1 MGISVAVLVRAI
13 VTGVIVPMVIDLWPK
28 QSIQR
33 VTAQYIFCGQVRQW
47 ARQKTF
53 QLRTNPQH
61 QISIAQAAI
70 TFLALALNRRQRRWC
85 ASPTP
90 IWRGLCGWSP
100 SPWAL
105 THAISRCSPLAA
117 QVAAESRLVIRAGEE
132 AGSTAQLK
140 VSPERKRNMIAA
152 DILEGVPVV
161 GAVVFFPTTE
171 KVVSTEPPRLEAY
184 GVGAVD
190 LGGGGSGGAVAGGS
204 GADGALADDELPP
217 LGEPSGPVEQVPDFP
232 DLELPGELPQ

>member
-1 MGISVAVLVRAI
+1 MGACGCVDSVESRQMGWVQRYVSVALGLAVVTAGVGCGLMRRRPGASDGSVGRDMREGRRPMGQVTMVDTERGFVLVR
-13 VTGVIVPMVIDLWPK
+13 
-28 QSIQR
+28 
-33 VTAQYIFCGQVRQW
+33 
-47 ARQKTF
+47 
-53 QLRTNPQH
+53 
-61 QISIAQAAI
+61 
-70 TFLALALNRRQRRWC
+70 
-85 ASPTP
+85 
-90 IWRGLCGWSP
+90 
-100 SPWAL
+100 
-105 THAISRCSPLAA
+105 SPLAA

-184 GVGAVD
+184 GVGAAD

-204 GADGALADDELPP
+204 GADGSLADDELPP

>member
-1 MGISVAVLVRAI
+1 MGWVQRYVSVALGLAVVTAGVGCGLMRRRPGASDGSVGRDMREGRRPMGQVTMVDTERGFVLVR
-13 VTGVIVPMVIDLWPK
+13 
-28 QSIQR
+28 
-33 VTAQYIFCGQVRQW
+33 
-47 ARQKTF
+47 
-53 QLRTNPQH
+53 
-61 QISIAQAAI
+61 
-70 TFLALALNRRQRRWC
+70 
-85 ASPTP
+85 
-90 IWRGLCGWSP
+90 
-100 SPWAL
+100 
-105 THAISRCSPLAA
+105 SPLAA

-184 GVGAVD
+184 GVGAAD
-190 LGGGGSGGAVAGGS
+190 LGGGGSGGAVAGGAVAGGAVAGGS
-204 GADGALADDELPP
+204 GADGSLADDELPP